1 MAVKEKTNEPTEDFE
16 WNVENEIQLFF
27 AMNGHKP
34 VGIHKYFHMLCIW
47 EKFRTAINKDVSLKA
62 IWDHLETMYDLI
74 ALDDTE
80 DLPYLSSE
88 VDFTL
93 PESDFMDLMKNKQ
106 KDESETKN
114 KDIKD
119 KGKDI
124 KKEKELKET
133 PKREIIAKDQKTP
146 KEADYKKKDDLKKIV
161 KDVELKKDKQR
172 EGKEIKKDNKSLKN
186 RGKGKEEAD
195 ESTPVS
201 SITIQP
207 AKKER
212 KDSDASRETPKRVP
226 KRPTRQSIDNA
237 NKTSSSPRD
246 TPPPKRR
253 RT

>member
-1 MAVKEKTNEPTEDFE
+1 MAVKEKSNEPTEDFE

-47 EKFRTAINKDVSLKA
+47 EKFRTAINKDISLKA
-62 IWDHLETMYDLI
+62 IWDHLESMYDLV

-88 VDFTL
+88 IDFTL

-106 KDESETKN
+106 KDEIEN
-114 KDIKD
+114 KAKDTKD
-119 KGKDI
+119 KSKDT
-124 KKEKELKET
+124 KKDKEIKET
-133 PKREIIAKDQKTP
+133 PKREVITKDQKTP
-146 KEADYKKKDDLKKIV
+146 KEVDKKKEDPKKII
-161 KDVELKKDKQR
+161 KEVEIKKEKQR
-172 EGKEIKKDNKSLKN
+172 EVKEIKKDNKLIKN

-195 ESTPVS
+195 EPTPV
-201 SITIQP
+201 IQA

-237 NKTSSSPRD
+237 SKASSSPRD